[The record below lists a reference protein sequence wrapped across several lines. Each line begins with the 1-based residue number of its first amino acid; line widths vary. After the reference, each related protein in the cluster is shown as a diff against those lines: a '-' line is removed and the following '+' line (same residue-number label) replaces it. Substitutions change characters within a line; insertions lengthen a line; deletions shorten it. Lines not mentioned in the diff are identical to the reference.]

1 LRALIGVAVLLLV
14 AVAGAAFVIHNN
26 ERELARRATA
36 LTGGDPYDGKEA
48 LLRYGCGA
56 CHTIPGVQR
65 ANGLVGPPLAGIA
78 RRVYVAGV
86 LYNTPDNLMLWIR
99 NPPGVDPLT
108 AMPDTGVT
116 EGDARDIAAFL
127 YTLR

>member
-1 LRALIGVAVLLLV
+1 
-14 AVAGAAFVIHNN
+14 
-26 ERELARRATA
+26 
-36 LTGGDPYDGKEA
+36 
-48 LLRYGCGA
+48 
-56 CHTIPGVQR
+56 
-65 ANGLVGPPLAGIA
+65 
-78 RRVYVAGV
+78 V